1 MIAFAILSSISAAA
15 WCQTEQCAKGADL
28 TLKLEAARAEHGD
41 THPDVLALA
50 REIRDL
56 QQALLAAHPDQT
68 IEQICDVA
76 PAPAAAAAAPAGPDP
91 NEMICRRE
99 QVTGSH
105 RRREVCMT
113 RAQREANRRST
124 QRELRDRRALDP

>member
-1 MIAFAILSSISAAA
+1 MRLFSLLLLTAVSAPALSQPEACSR
-15 WCQTEQCAKGADL
+15 GADL
-28 TLKLEAARAEHGD
+28 SRQLDAARAELGD
-41 THPDVLALA
+41 DHADVLAIA

-56 QQALLAAHPDQT
+56 QQAVLADHPDQT
-68 IEQICDVA
+68 IEEICGVEA
-76 PAPAAAAAAPAGPDP
+76 EPAADTNRRPDP

-113 RAQREANRRST
+113 RAEREANS
-124 QRELRDRRALDP
+124 RETRDRIRERRGVSP